1 MNMAKRTK
9 KKRTAKRAKRPA
21 RKSTSRK
28 DYLLRWPVGIGLLVL
43 VCLLLGL
50 WLVQDRR
57 YEKTAVPAY
66 EEERN
71 NRFGELVGEVELII
85 YQSLRQL
92 GVHASQVQFRKVIH
106 RVQHN
111 RQWDFTELEV
121 TLPKEQSLA
130 SVHKLFTKNMG
141 AFSGQ
146 VTLESSKNT
155 GSDLELLIR
164 IEGSLTHRLALFQG
178 PKQASQKAQPTP
190 VPKVAI
196 VIDDLGYDGKLA
208 RKFLK
213 IEGPLSF
220 SVLPHGTF
228 SKSIARRIHDAGQ
241 ELLLHLPMEPTGYPE
256 VNPGVGALLVEMTDV
271 EIVQTLRKN
280 LDAFP
285 YVKGVNNHMGSKFC
299 QDEGKLRPVMLEL
312 NTRDLF
318 FLDSRTTSKTK
329 AYTVAQELHVPS
341 AERNVFLDNIQN
353 PRAIRA
359 QLNRLT
365 ELARLRGG
373 AIGIAHPHEVTLE
386 VLRHEI
392 PKLSRKGVELVP
404 VSQLVH
410 N

>member
-1 MNMAKRTK
+1 MAKRTK
-9 KKRTAKRAKRPA
+9 KKPPAKRAKRPA
-21 RKSTSRK
+21 RKTTSGK
-28 DYLLRWPVGIGLLVL
+28 DFLLRWSVGIGLLTFVF
-43 VCLLLGL
+43 LLLGL
-50 WLVQDRR
+50 WLAQDRR

-71 NRFGELVGEVELII
+71 NRFGELVSEVDLII

-121 TLPKEQSLA
+121 TLPQEQTLA
-130 SVHKLFTKNMG
+130 SIHKLFAKNIEFVTG
-141 AFSGQ
+141 E
-146 VTLESSKNT
+146 VTLESSKNS
-155 GSDLELLIR
+155 GPDLELLIR
-164 IEGSLTHRLALFQG
+164 VEGSLTHRLALFQG
-178 PKQASQKAQPTP
+178 RRQASQKAEPTT

-228 SKSIARRIHDAGQ
+228 SKSIARRIYNAGQ

-256 VNPGVGALLVEMTDV
+256 VNPGVGALMVEMTDV
-271 EIVQTLRKN
+271 EIVQTLKEN

-299 QDEGKLRPVMLEL
+299 QDERKLRPVMLEL
-312 NTRDLF
+312 NTRGLF

-329 AYTVAQELHVPS
+329 AYTVAQELDVPS

-359 QLNRLT
+359 QLSRLI

-386 VLRHEI
+386 VLRQEI
-392 PKLSRKGVELVP
+392 PKMSKKGVELVP

>member
-1 MNMAKRTK
+1 MAKRIK
-9 KKRTAKRAKRPA
+9 KKPPAKRAKRPA
-21 RKSTSRK
+21 RKSTARK
-28 DYLLRWPVGIGLLVL
+28 DRLLRWQVGIGLLVL

-50 WLVQDRR
+50 WLARDRL
-57 YEKTAVPAY
+57 YQKTAVPAY
-66 EEERN
+66 EEGRN
-71 NRFGELVGEVELII
+71 NRFGELISEVELVI
-85 YQSLRQL
+85 YQSLHQL
-92 GVHASQVQFRKVIH
+92 GVHASQVQFSKVVH

-111 RQWDFTELEV
+111 RQWDYTELEV
-121 TLPKEQSLA
+121 TLPQEQSLA
-130 SVHKLFTKNMG
+130 SIHELFAHNIKIL
-141 AFSGQ
+141 SGQ
-146 VTLESSKNT
+146 VTLESRKSE
-155 GSDLELLIR
+155 GPDLELLIR
-164 IEGSLTHRLALFQG
+164 VEGSLTHSLALFQRR
-178 PKQASQKAQPTP
+178 KQASKKAQTTT

-208 RKFLK
+208 KKFLK

-228 SKSIARRIHDAGQ
+228 SKSIARRIYDAGQ

-271 EIVQTLRKN
+271 ELVQTLREN

-299 QDEGKLRPVMLEL
+299 QDERKLRPVMLEL
-312 NTRDLF
+312 NARGLF
-318 FLDSRTTSKTK
+318 FVDSRTTSKTK
-329 AYTVAQELHVPS
+329 AYKLAQKLRVPS

-386 VLRHEI
+386 VLRQEV
-392 PKLSRKGVELVP
+392 PKLSKKGIELVP

>member
-1 MNMAKRTK
+1 MAKRTK
-9 KKRTAKRAKRPA
+9 KKQSAKPAKQPT
-21 RKSTSRK
+21 RKSPSRK
-28 DYLLRWPVGIGLLVL
+28 KLLLRWPVGIGLLVL

-50 WLVQDRR
+50 WLVQERR
-57 YEKTAVPAY
+57 YEKNAVPAY

-71 NRFGELVGEVELII
+71 NRFGELVSEVELII

-111 RQWDFTELEV
+111 RQWDFTELEI
-121 TLPKEQSLA
+121 TLSQDQSLA
-130 SVHKLFTKNMG
+130 DIYTLFTKNFE
-141 AFSGQ
+141 ALKEK
-146 VTLESSKNT
+146 VTLEGSKDR
-155 GSDLELLIR
+155 GPDLELLIR
-164 IEGSLTHRLALFQG
+164 VDGSLTHRLAFFQG
-178 PKQASQKAQPTP
+178 PKQALQKAQPTP

-196 VIDDLGYDGKLA
+196 VIDDLGYDGRLA
-208 RKFLK
+208 KRFLK
-213 IEGPLSF
+213 IDGPLSF

-228 SKSIARRIHDAGQ
+228 SKSIARRIHDADQ
-241 ELLLHLPMEPTGYPE
+241 ELLLHLPMEPTGYPK
-256 VNPGVGALLVEMTDV
+256 VNPGVGALLVEMTEV
-271 EIVQTLRKN
+271 ELVQTLRKD

-285 YVKGVNNHMGSKFC
+285 YIKGVNNHMGSKFC
-299 QDEGKLRPVMLEL
+299 QNERKLRPVMLEL
-312 NTRDLF
+312 NTRGLF

-359 QLNRLT
+359 QLNRLI
-365 ELARLRGG
+365 ELAHLRGE

-386 VLRHEI
+386 VLRREI
-392 PKLSRKGVELVP
+392 PKLSGKGVELVP

>member
-1 MNMAKRTK
+1 MAKRTK
-9 KKRTAKRAKRPA
+9 KKQSAKRAKRPT
-21 RKSTSRK
+21 RKSPSRK
-28 DYLLRWPVGIGLLVL
+28 DLLLRWPVGIGLLVL

-50 WLVQDRR
+50 WLVQERR
-57 YEKTAVPAY
+57 YEKNAVPAY

-71 NRFGELVGEVELII
+71 NRFGELVSEVELII

-111 RQWDFTELEV
+111 RQWDFTELEI
-121 TLPKEQSLA
+121 TLPQDQSLA
-130 SVHKLFTKNMG
+130 DIYTLFTKNFE
-141 AFSGQ
+141 ALKEK
-146 VTLESSKNT
+146 VTLEGSKDR
-155 GSDLELLIR
+155 GPDLELLIR
-164 IEGSLTHRLALFQG
+164 VDGSLTHRLAFFQG
-178 PKQASQKAQPTP
+178 PKQALHKAQPTP

-196 VIDDLGYDGKLA
+196 VIDDLGYDGRLA
-208 RKFLK
+208 KRFLK
-213 IEGPLSF
+213 IDGPLSF

-256 VNPGVGALLVEMTDV
+256 VNPGVGALLVEMTEV
-271 EIVQTLRKN
+271 ELVQTLRKD

-285 YVKGVNNHMGSKFC
+285 YIKGVNNHMGSKFC
-299 QDEGKLRPVMLEL
+299 QNERKLRPVMLEL
-312 NTRDLF
+312 NTRGLF

-365 ELARLRGG
+365 ELAHLRGE

-386 VLRHEI
+386 VLRREI
-392 PKLSRKGVELVP
+392 PKLSGKGVELVP

>member
-1 MNMAKRTK
+1 MAKRTK
-9 KKRTAKRAKRPA
+9 KKPPAKRAKRPA
-21 RKSTSRK
+21 RKTTSGK
-28 DYLLRWPVGIGLLVL
+28 DFLLRWSVGIGLLTFVF
-43 VCLLLGL
+43 LLLGL
-50 WLVQDRR
+50 WLAQDRR

-71 NRFGELVGEVELII
+71 NRFGELVSEVDLII

-121 TLPKEQSLA
+121 TLPQEQTLA
-130 SVHKLFTKNMG
+130 SIHKLFAKNIEFLTG
-141 AFSGQ
+141 E
-146 VTLESSKNT
+146 VTLESSKNS
-155 GSDLELLIR
+155 GPDLELLIR
-164 IEGSLTHRLALFQG
+164 VEGSLTHRLALFQG
-178 PKQASQKAQPTP
+178 RRQASQKAEPTT

-228 SKSIARRIHDAGQ
+228 SKSIARRIYNAGQ
-241 ELLLHLPMEPTGYPE
+241 ELLLHLPMEPTGYPG
-256 VNPGVGALLVEMTDV
+256 VNPGVGALMVEMTDV
-271 EIVQTLRKN
+271 EIVQTLKEN

-299 QDEGKLRPVMLEL
+299 QDERKLRPVMLEL
-312 NTRDLF
+312 NTRGLF

-329 AYTVAQELHVPS
+329 AYTVAQELDVPS

-359 QLNRLT
+359 QLSRLI

-386 VLRHEI
+386 VLRQEI
-392 PKLSRKGVELVP
+392 PKLSKKGVELVP

>member
-1 MNMAKRTK
+1 MAKRTK
-9 KKRTAKRAKRPA
+9 KKQSAKPAKQPT
-21 RKSTSRK
+21 RKSPSRK
-28 DYLLRWPVGIGLLVL
+28 KLLLRWPVGIGLLVL

-50 WLVQDRR
+50 WLAQERR
-57 YEKTAVPAY
+57 YEKAAVPAY

-71 NRFGELVGEVELII
+71 NRFGELVSEVELII

-111 RQWDFTELEV
+111 RQWDFTELEI
-121 TLPKEQSLA
+121 TLPQEQSLA
-130 SVHKLFTKNMG
+130 DIYTLFTKNFE
-141 AFSGQ
+141 ALKEK
-146 VTLESSKNT
+146 VTLEGSKDR
-155 GSDLELLIR
+155 GPDLELLIR
-164 IEGSLTHRLALFQG
+164 VDGSLTHRLAFFQG
-178 PKQASQKAQPTP
+178 PKQALQKAQPTP

-196 VIDDLGYDGKLA
+196 VIDDLGYDGRLA
-208 RKFLK
+208 KRFLK
-213 IEGPLSF
+213 IDGPLSF

-228 SKSIARRIHDAGQ
+228 SKSIARRIHDADQ
-241 ELLLHLPMEPTGYPE
+241 ELLLHLPMEPTGYPK
-256 VNPGVGALLVEMTDV
+256 VNPGVGALLVEMTEV
-271 EIVQTLRKN
+271 ELVQTLRED

-285 YVKGVNNHMGSKFC
+285 YIKGVNNHMGSKFC
-299 QDEGKLRPVMLEL
+299 QNERKLRPVMLEL
-312 NTRDLF
+312 NTRGLF

-359 QLNRLT
+359 QLNRLI
-365 ELARLRGG
+365 ELARLKGG
-373 AIGIAHPHEVTLE
+373 AIGIAHPHKVTLE
-386 VLRHEI
+386 VLRREI
-392 PKLSRKGVELVP
+392 PKLSGKGVELVP

>member
-9 KKRTAKRAKRPA
+9 KKRSAKGAKRPA

-28 DYLLRWPVGIGLLVL
+28 DFLLRWPVGIGLLAL

-57 YEKTAVPAY
+57 YQKTAVPAY
-66 EEERN
+66 EEERS

-111 RQWDFTELEV
+111 RQWDFTELEI
-121 TLPKEQSLA
+121 TLPQEQSLA

-141 AFSGQ
+141 ALSGQ
-146 VTLESSKNT
+146 VTLESSKKT

-164 IEGSLTHRLALFQG
+164 VEGSLTHRLALFQG
-178 PKQASQKAQPTP
+178 PKQASQEAQPTA

-241 ELLLHLPMEPTGYPE
+241 ELLLHLPMEPTGYP
-256 VNPGVGALLVEMTDV
+256 
-271 EIVQTLRKN
+271 
-280 LDAFP
+280 
-285 YVKGVNNHMGSKFC
+285 GSESGSWGSF
-299 QDEGKLRPVMLEL
+299 
-312 NTRDLF
+312 
-318 FLDSRTTSKTK
+318 
-329 AYTVAQELHVPS
+329 
-341 AERNVFLDNIQN
+341 
-353 PRAIRA
+353 
-359 QLNRLT
+359 
-365 ELARLRGG
+365 GG
-373 AIGIAHPHEVTLE
+373 DD
-386 VLRHEI
+386 RC
-392 PKLSRKGVELVP
+392 
-404 VSQLVH
+404 
-410 N
+410 

>member
-1 MNMAKRTK
+1 M
-9 KKRTAKRAKRPA
+9 
-21 RKSTSRK
+21 
-28 DYLLRWPVGIGLLVL
+28 
-43 VCLLLGL
+43 CLFLGL
-50 WLVQDRR
+50 WLAQERR
-57 YEKTAVPAY
+57 YEKAAVPAY

-71 NRFGELVGEVELII
+71 NRFGELVSEVELII

-111 RQWDFTELEV
+111 RQWDFTELEI
-121 TLPKEQSLA
+121 TLPHEQSLA
-130 SVHKLFTKNMG
+130 SVQKLFIKNIG
-141 AFSGQ
+141 AIAGKAT
-146 VTLESSKNT
+146 VESSTNR
-155 GSDLELLIR
+155 GPDLELLMR
-164 IEGSLTHRLALFQG
+164 VEGSLTHRLAFFQG
-178 PKQASQKAQPTP
+178 PEQALQKTQPTR

-208 RKFLK
+208 KRFLK
-213 IEGPLSF
+213 IKGPLSF

-271 EIVQTLRKN
+271 ELVQTLRKN

-285 YVKGVNNHMGSKFC
+285 HAKGVNNHMGSKFC
-299 QDEGKLRPVMLEL
+299 ENRSKLRPVMLEL
-312 NTRDLF
+312 NTRGLF

-329 AYTVAQELHVPS
+329 AYMVAQELHVPS
-341 AERNVFLDNIQN
+341 AQRNVFLDNIQN

-386 VLRHEI
+386 VLRREI
-392 PKLSRKGVELVP
+392 PKLSEKGIELVP

>member
-1 MNMAKRTK
+1 M
-9 KKRTAKRAKRPA
+9 
-21 RKSTSRK
+21 
-28 DYLLRWPVGIGLLVL
+28 LRWPVGIGLLVL

-50 WLVQDRR
+50 WLAQERR

-71 NRFGELVGEVELII
+71 NRFGELVSEVELII

-106 RVQHN
+106 RVQHK
-111 RQWDFTELEV
+111 RQWDFTELEI
-121 TLPKEQSLA
+121 TLSQEQSLA
-130 SVHKLFTKNMG
+130 GIHTLFTKNIQPLTG
-141 AFSGQ
+141 HA
-146 VTLESSKNT
+146 TLESSENR
-155 GSDLELLIR
+155 GPDLELLIR
-164 IEGSLTHRLALFQG
+164 VDGSLTHRLAFFQG
-178 PKQASQKAQPTP
+178 PKQALQKAQPTP
-190 VPKVAI
+190 APKVAI

-208 RKFLK
+208 KRFLK
-213 IEGPLSF
+213 IDGPLSF

-271 EIVQTLRKN
+271 ELVQTLRKN

-299 QDEGKLRPVMLEL
+299 QDERKLRPVMLEL
-312 NTRDLF
+312 NTRGLF

-359 QLNRLT
+359 QLNRLI
-365 ELARLRGG
+365 ELARLKGG

-386 VLRHEI
+386 VLRREI
-392 PKLSRKGVELVP
+392 PKLSGKGVELVP

>member
-1 MNMAKRTK
+1 MAKRTK
-9 KKRTAKRAKRPA
+9 KKRSAKRAKRPT

-28 DYLLRWPVGIGLLVL
+28 DLLLRWPVGIGLLVF

-50 WLVQDRR
+50 WLAQERR

-71 NRFGELVGEVELII
+71 NRFGELVSHVELII

-111 RQWDFTELEV
+111 RQWDFTELEI
-121 TLPKEQSLA
+121 TLPQEKSLA
-130 SVHKLFTKNMG
+130 SVYSLFTKNIG
-141 AFSGQ
+141 ALTGQ
-146 VTLESSKNT
+146 ITLESSKNR
-155 GSDLELLIR
+155 GPDLELLIR
-164 IEGSLTHRLALFQG
+164 VEGSLTHRLALFQR
-178 PKQASQKAQPTP
+178 PEQVSHKEQPTP

-208 RKFLK
+208 KRFLK

-271 EIVQTLRKN
+271 ELVQTLRKS

-285 YVKGVNNHMGSKFC
+285 HVKGVNNHMGSRFC
-299 QDEGKLRPVMLEL
+299 ENESKLRPVMLEL
-312 NTRDLF
+312 NTRGLF

-329 AYTVAQELHVPS
+329 AYMVAQELHVPS

-373 AIGIAHPHEVTLE
+373 AIGIAHPHKVTLE
-386 VLRHEI
+386 VLRREV
-392 PKLSRKGVELVP
+392 PKLSGKGVELVP

-410 N
+410 

>member
-1 MNMAKRTK
+1 MAKQTK
-9 KKRTAKRAKRPA
+9 KKPSAKRAKRPA

-28 DYLLRWPVGIGLLVL
+28 DFLLRWPVGIGLLVL
-43 VCLLLGL
+43 VCLFLGL
-50 WLVQDRR
+50 WLAQERR
-57 YEKTAVPAY
+57 YKKTAVPAY
-66 EEERN
+66 EEERS
-71 NRFGELVGEVELII
+71 NRFGELVSEVELVI

-111 RQWDFTELEV
+111 RQWDFTELEI
-121 TLPKEQSLA
+121 TLPQEQSLA
-130 SVHKLFTKNMG
+130 SIHDLFTKNIG
-141 AFSGQ
+141 ALDGQ
-146 VTLESSKNT
+146 VTLESSKNR
-155 GSDLELLIR
+155 GPDLELLVR
-164 IEGSLTHRLALFQG
+164 VEGSLTHRLALFQG
-178 PKQASQKAQPTP
+178 PEQAWQKAQPTP
-190 VPKVAI
+190 APKVAI

-208 RKFLK
+208 KRFLK

-228 SKSIARRIHDAGQ
+228 SKSIARRIHEAGQ

-271 EIVQTLRKN
+271 ELVQTLRKS

-285 YVKGVNNHMGSKFC
+285 HVKGVNNHMGSKFC
-299 QDEGKLRPVMLEL
+299 ENESKLRPVMLEL
-312 NTRDLF
+312 NTRGLF

-329 AYTVAQELHVPS
+329 AYAVAQQLHVPS

-365 ELARLRGG
+365 ELARLRGR

-386 VLRHEI
+386 VLRREV
-392 PKLSRKGVELVP
+392 PKLSGKGVELVP

>member
-1 MNMAKRTK
+1 MAKRTK
-9 KKRTAKRAKRPA
+9 KKPPAKRAKRPA
-21 RKSTSRK
+21 RKTTSGK
-28 DYLLRWPVGIGLLVL
+28 DFLLRWSVGIGLLTFVF
-43 VCLLLGL
+43 LLLGL
-50 WLVQDRR
+50 WLAQDRR

-71 NRFGELVGEVELII
+71 NRFGELVSEVDLII

-121 TLPKEQSLA
+121 TLPQEQTLA
-130 SVHKLFTKNMG
+130 SIHKLFAKNIEFLTG
-141 AFSGQ
+141 E
-146 VTLESSKNT
+146 VTLESSKNS
-155 GSDLELLIR
+155 GPDLELLIR
-164 IEGSLTHRLALFQG
+164 VEGSLTHRLALFQG
-178 PKQASQKAQPTP
+178 RRQASQKAEPTT

-228 SKSIARRIHDAGQ
+228 SKSIARRIYNAGQ

-256 VNPGVGALLVEMTDV
+256 VNPGVGALMVEMTDV
-271 EIVQTLRKN
+271 EIVQTLKEN

-285 YVKGVNNHMGSKFC
+285 NVKGVNNHMGSKFC
-299 QDEGKLRPVMLEL
+299 QDERKLRPVMLEL
-312 NTRDLF
+312 NTRGLF

-329 AYTVAQELHVPS
+329 AYTVAQELDVPS

-359 QLNRLT
+359 QLSRLI

-386 VLRHEI
+386 VLRQEI
-392 PKLSRKGVELVP
+392 PKLSKKGVELVP

>member
-1 MNMAKRTK
+1 MAKRTK
-9 KKRTAKRAKRPA
+9 KKPPAKRAKRPA
-21 RKSTSRK
+21 RKTTSGK
-28 DYLLRWPVGIGLLVL
+28 DFLLRWSVGIGLLTFVF
-43 VCLLLGL
+43 LLLGL
-50 WLVQDRR
+50 WLAQDRR

-71 NRFGELVGEVELII
+71 NRFGELVSEVDLII

-121 TLPKEQSLA
+121 TLPQEQSLA
-130 SVHKLFTKNMG
+130 SIHKLFAKNIEFLTG
-141 AFSGQ
+141 E
-146 VTLESSKNT
+146 VTLESSKNS
-155 GSDLELLIR
+155 GPDLDLLIR
-164 IEGSLTHRLALFQG
+164 VEGSLTHRLALFQG
-178 PKQASQKAQPTP
+178 RRQASQKAEPTT

-228 SKSIARRIHDAGQ
+228 SKSIARRIYNAGQ

-256 VNPGVGALLVEMTDV
+256 VNPGVGALMVEMTDV
-271 EIVQTLRKN
+271 ELVQTLREN

-299 QDEGKLRPVMLEL
+299 QDERKLRPVMLEL
-312 NTRDLF
+312 NTRGLF

-329 AYTVAQELHVPS
+329 AYTVAQELDVPS

-359 QLNRLT
+359 QLSRLI

-386 VLRHEI
+386 VLRQEI
-392 PKLSRKGVELVP
+392 PKMSKKGVELVP